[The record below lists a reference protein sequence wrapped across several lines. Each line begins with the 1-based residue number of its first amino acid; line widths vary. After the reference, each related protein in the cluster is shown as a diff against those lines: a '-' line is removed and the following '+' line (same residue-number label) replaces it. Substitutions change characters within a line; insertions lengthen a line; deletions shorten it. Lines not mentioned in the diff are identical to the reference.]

1 MQYSKQSNSESQT
14 GSSISYDIDDMGIY
28 FDVQTDIERYIDY
41 ADVFIES
48 RKNNYLAQS
57 FGTGNFTLAGCVSVD
72 S

>member
-48 RKNNYLAQS
+48 RKNNYL
-57 FGTGNFTLAGCVSVD
+57 V
-72 S
+72 